1 MGGRAWSQEE
11 LIQLEELTETYPLAT
26 VARKLNRSENAVFLK
41 RQRTGIG
48 GFMANTDMLT
58 RNTLSRILGVENRT
72 IQYWERKGL
81 KSVRKKPYV
90 MYRQQ
95 DIIRYMKE
103 HPEDWNAARVTDDTL
118 FMQYPWFKEKRK
130 NDISHKYNWTQ
141 TEVSQMK
148 MLRKQGFTIREIA
161 EMMID
166 EDIPS
171 QGYGD
176 YIYSLQDKVKYSKR
190 GEAYLQER
198 GLDFFEVLREQ
209 GLGELIKETVNAGS
223 LQSAMKEIAEENDGE
238 LPPELD
244 EVVSSY
250 EMTDIARRKS
260 TNKALKRAKGE

>member
-11 LIQLEELTETYPLAT
+11 LIRLEELTETYPLAT

-41 RQRTGIG
+41 RQRLGIG
-48 GFMANTDMLT
+48 GFIANTDMLT

-81 KSVRKKPYV
+81 KSVRKNPYV

-161 EMMID
+161 EKMNRSESSIKYKL
-166 EDIPS
+166 
-171 QGYGD
+171 YGREKSD
-176 YIYSLQDKVKYSKR
+176 GRSGR
-190 GEAYLQER
+190 EA
-198 GLDFFEVLREQ
+198 
-209 GLGELIKETVNAGS
+209 KT
-223 LQSAMKEIAEENDGE
+223 K
-238 LPPELD
+238 PEA
-244 EVVSSY
+244 SC
-250 EMTDIARRKS
+250 
-260 TNKALKRAKGE
+260 

>member
-141 TEVSQMK
+141 TEVSESWKTTMWRCQK
-148 MLRKQGFTIREIA
+148 KKNLQHLAGAIQWSST
-161 EMMID
+161 
-166 EDIPS
+166 PS
-171 QGYGD
+171 
-176 YIYSLQDKVKYSKR
+176 KK
-190 GEAYLQER
+190 
-198 GLDFFEVLREQ
+198 
-209 GLGELIKETVNAGS
+209 GS
-223 LQSAMKEIAEENDGE
+223 RWNSSGTHATSAMTKKEKTR
-238 LPPELD
+238 PH
-244 EVVSSY
+244 
-250 EMTDIARRKS
+250 T
-260 TNKALKRAKGE
+260 

>member
-11 LIQLEELTETYPLAT
+11 LIRLEELTETYPLAT

-148 MLRKQGFTIREIA
+148 MKKNIPKGHPEWSLVKCPICGQECWRPMSRQEIRQKKMQAACTEC
-161 EMMID
+161 
-166 EDIPS
+166 
-171 QGYGD
+171 
-176 YIYSLQDKVKYSKR
+176 
-190 GEAYLQER
+190 
-198 GLDFFEVLREQ
+198 GLKIE
-209 GLGELIKETVNAGS
+209 S
-223 LQSAMKEIAEENDGE
+223 
-238 LPPELD
+238 
-244 EVVSSY
+244 
-250 EMTDIARRKS
+250 RR
-260 TNKALKRAKGE
+260 NQP

>member
-11 LIQLEELTETYPLAT
+11 LVQLEELTEKYPLAT

-41 RQRTGIG
+41 RQRLGIG
-48 GFMANTDMLT
+48 GLRDNSDMLT

-95 DIIRYMKE
+95 DIIRYMEE

-161 EMMID
+161 EKMNRSESSIKYKLYGKEKSDGRNQDLAARPKRNRRHPADAD
-166 EDIPS
+166 EE
-171 QGYGD
+171 
-176 YIYSLQDKVKYSKR
+176 KHTKR
-190 GEAYLQER
+190 ASGMEPGKMSDLRTGVLEAS
-198 GLDFFEVLREQ
+198 
-209 GLGELIKETVNAGS
+209 IKAVPP
-223 LQSAMKEIAEENDGE
+223 AEENE
-238 LPPELD
+238 
-244 EVVSSY
+244 SSLHRVR
-250 EMTDIARRKS
+250 TQNRK
-260 TNKALKRAKGE
+260 